1 MFEEACRKNR
11 ESIYFVDGSTQ
22 ISSSQQTHDLGSGFM
37 IAPGILATVRHLV
50 HEHRKI
56 NNPVH
61 KEFHVIRTPVIGQPG
76 NNFESAKIIAEDAL
90 SDIALLEISKPKSS
104 DCIFLES
111 NLVGIGTSCG
121 SYGFPLAQAIQTPQ
135 GVNWVLIERFQG
147 SNISSFHKHTYFER
161 NAPSDAYEIDSLMYN
176 GSSGCPAFL
185 TNSKVV
191 GMQSQSFLG
200 PSPSALVKQPTL
212 HLKGARKIK
221 GGAPPEKVDE
231 NDTRLAISILV
242 PSVDI
247 IKLANDN
254 GIKIME

>member
-1 MFEEACRKNR
+1 MFQEACRKNR
-11 ESIYFVDGSTQ
+11 ESIYFVVGSTP
-22 ISSSQQTHDLGSGFM
+22 ISSTQQTHDLGSGFM
-37 IAPGILATVRHLV
+37 VAPGILATVRHLV
-50 HEHRKI
+50 HKHGKI

-61 KEFHVIRTPVIGQPG
+61 KEFHILRTPEIGQPG
-76 NNFESAKIIAEDAL
+76 NNFKSAKIIAEDAV
-90 SDIALLEISKPKSS
+90 SDIALLEISNPNSS
-104 DCIFLES
+104 DCILLDS

-135 GVNWVLIERFQG
+135 GVNWQLIERFQG
-147 SNISSFHKHTYFER
+147 SNISSFHKHAYFEG

-200 PSPSALVKQPTL
+200 PSPAASAKQPTL
-212 HLKGARKIK
+212 SLKGARKIK
-221 GGAPPEKVDE
+221 GGVPPKKVDE

-247 IKLANDN
+247 IKLVKDN
-254 GIKIME
+254 GIRI